1 MTKLQ
6 FLLSLNE
13 KLVVLPRDEAEE
25 RMRFYCEMIEDRM
38 EDGLSEEEAVA
49 AVGSVEEIA
58 AATLRELTPPAQ
70 PPKKKRKLWEIW
82 LLILGAPL
90 WITLVA
96 AAAVVALAGY
106 ISWWAVLVSLW
117 AVDVSLICC
126 ALAGVLGCGL
136 FCIQGRMASG
146 LAVLAAGLF
155 CAGLGIVFFFGCRAL
170 TKGTALLTKKL
181 FTRRVRHG

>member
-6 FLLSLNE
+6 FLLTLNE
-13 KLVVLPRDEAEE
+13 KLTGLPRDEIEE
-25 RMRFYCEMIEDRM
+25 RARFYSEMIEDRT

-49 AVGSVEEIA
+49 AVGPVEEIA
-58 AATLRELTPPAQ
+58 AAILQELSPPVRS
-70 PPKKKRKLWEIW
+70 PKKKRKLWEIL

-96 AAAVVALAGY
+96 AAAVVALAVY
-106 ISWWAVLVSLW
+106 VRWWAVLISLW
-117 AVDVSLICC
+117 AVDISLVCC

-136 FCIQGRMASG
+136 FCIQGQMASG
-146 LAVLAAGLF
+146 LAVLAAGFF

-170 TKGTALLTKKL
+170 TKGTVTLTKKL
-181 FTRRVRHG
+181 FTRRGRHG